1 MEWEI
6 DEDTKQK
13 LFDTQFMKDKM
24 DQFPHF
30 GGDIET
36 LLLNVKIEHGKRVF
50 GKKIDLQKKINY
62 EDLKKGYE
70 RFLENRKIEKDILP
84 FGMFI

>member
-1 MEWEI
+1 
-6 DEDTKQK
+6 
-13 LFDTQFMKDKM
+13 M

-62 EDLKKGYE
+62 EDITKGYE
-70 RFLENRKIEKDILP
+70 RFIENRKVEKEILP